1 MGEPGTGWFLDLCG
15 PLTVTGSTGRAALRV
30 PAGVPGA
37 ARQLIAAE
45 ALHQIACRLAARV
58 RGVRRN
64 VPAKVAGLRTHPEHH
79 CTAGG
84 DGTAAADGPF
94 PGGAGPAALLHA
106 RVVRSGRLSVVETR
120 LSVGGRTWYSATVST
135 QEVM

>member
-45 ALHQIACRLAARV
+45 ALHQIACRTAARV

-64 VPAKVAGLRTHPEHH
+64 VPAKVAGLRTHTEHH
-79 CTAGG
+79 TTAGG
-84 DGTAAADGPF
+84 DGTDGPF
-94 PGGAGPAALLHA
+94 PGGDGTAALLLA